1 MSSSI
6 PSGAASLVMTG
17 NTENG
22 KDLTSDVY
30 YAAGQLEFSSIP
42 QNGSTI
48 SITDAGTGK
57 TYTFEFVKDA
67 AHYTGANIPVEIS
80 NQVVSV
86 DDFVK
91 NFETALKENMPSAER
106 FTADGNKIS
115 IVQSTMGS
123 ALTIDASKTLSC
135 LQSAV
140 NPRADTGIPTGVFDI
155 PQIDDDIKNGARIDF
170 NSTTAADYEGKTL
183 TINGKT
189 YTFTSTPDPDDPLDV
204 DISEAISGADID
216 PTKLSSLW

>member
-67 AHYTGANIPVEIS
+67 AHYAGANIPVEIS

-140 NPRADTGIPTGVFDI
+140 NPRADTGIPTGVLIFRRLTMISKTVPALTLI
-155 PQIDDDIKNGARIDF
+155 PPQRRTMKAKPLPSTAKLILSPQRRIRMIRWMLTF
-170 NSTTAADYEGKTL
+170 LKPSAA
-183 TINGKT
+183 
-189 YTFTSTPDPDDPLDV
+189 
-204 DISEAISGADID
+204 
-216 PTKLSSLW
+216 

>member
-67 AHYTGANIPVEIS
+67 AHYAGANIPVEIS

-91 NFETALKENMPSAER
+91 
-106 FTADGNKIS
+106 
-115 IVQSTMGS
+115 
-123 ALTIDASKTLSC
+123 TLR
-135 LQSAV
+135 
-140 NPRADTGIPTGVFDI
+140 PH
-155 PQIDDDIKNGARIDF
+155 
-170 NSTTAADYEGKTL
+170 
-183 TINGKT
+183 
-189 YTFTSTPDPDDPLDV
+189 
-204 DISEAISGADID
+204 
-216 PTKLSSLW
+216 